1 MEKLP
6 NRISLEVAAVAVSKR
21 TNMPL
26 RGPAPGVVHE
36 REHEHEPVLLLLA
49 VAVIAALA
57 DGLSLRVPA

>member
-1 MEKLP
+1 MGKLP

-26 RGPAPGVVHE
+26 HGPVPGVVHE
-36 REHEHEPVLLLLA
+36 REHELVQLLLA
-49 VAVIAALA
+49 VAVIAALE

>member
-6 NRISLEVAAVAVSKR
+6 NRISLEAAVVAVSKR

-36 REHEHEPVLLLLA
+36 REHELVLLLLA
-49 VAVIAALA
+49 VAVIAALK